1 MSLWAML
8 SPLQARWRV
17 FTFVSSR
24 RLNRENFSMDAS
36 LDATQGGKKE
46 VREEERGWGER
57 K

>member
-46 VREEERGWGER
+46 VREGERGWGER